1 MWSNNMPAVTADTLT
16 LPHLSPA
23 TGRARSIKSVTYGP
37 QAIEGDGFPVT
48 RAFAGVPYQDLDP
61 FIHMDQMGEV
71 EYAPYEPRGTSWHPH
86 RGFETFTYMIDGT
99 FQHQDN
105 HGGGGIIE
113 NGATQYMTAGSG
125 VLHIETPPDDL
136 VMSGG
141 LFHGIQLWI
150 NLPAE
155 KKMTAPNYQ
164 NLGGND
170 VTLLASQDGGALIR
184 VIAGDIEGHTG
195 PGKSQTPMTISH
207 ITLAPGATVSIPWNS
222 EFNALA
228 YVLAG
233 SGSVGEGEMGG
244 TVAPITTGGLAVFG
258 AGDRL
263 VISADAVQ
271 EAKYPEL
278 EILLLGGQPIKETV
292 VAYGPFVM
300 NTKEEVVQALEDFN
314 YGRFGQIPDDALQP
328 FHHRH

>member
-1 MWSNNMPAVTADTLT
+1 MPAVTADTLS
-16 LPHLSPA
+16 LPHLAPA
-23 TGRARSIKSVTYGP
+23 IGRARGIKSVTYGP
-37 QAIEGDGFPVT
+37 QAFEGDGFPVT

-125 VLHIETPPDDL
+125 VLHIETPPDEL

-170 VTLLASQDGGALIR
+170 VTLVASQDGGALIR
-184 VIAGDIEGHTG
+184 VIAGDIEGHIG

-207 ITLAPGATVSIPWNS
+207 ITLAPGATVSIPWNP

-244 TVAPITTGGLAVFG
+244 TVAPISTGGLAVFG
-258 AGDRL
+258 SGDRL
-263 VISADAVQ
+263 VITADAVQ
-271 EAKYPEL
+271 EAKYPAL
-278 EILLLGGQPIKETV
+278 EILVLGGQPIKETV

-314 YGRFGQIPDDALQP
+314 YGRFGQIPEDALQP

>member
-1 MWSNNMPAVTADTLT
+1 
-16 LPHLSPA
+16 
-23 TGRARSIKSVTYGP
+23 
-37 QAIEGDGFPVT
+37 
-48 RAFAGVPYQDLDP
+48 
-61 FIHMDQMGEV
+61 MDQMGEV